1 MGEIIV
7 IFICVIV
14 AIIGFCNSLKA
25 KKEYLASLPEHE
37 EQQQEQKITKYKKI
51 YKRTV
56 IGIICLVGAA
66 CIFFS
71 FDNKTNI
78 VQDKHFT
85 CTRTEFI
92 EKYDE
97 LYTNL
102 YKKYDESYAK
112 LYAKLYN
119 NQPYHLDDYLA
130 NTYDG
135 VESSF
140 YPNAY
145 KLYVYDTTIYTYD
158 TNEMN
163 KSVHLLVD
171 KDDYVVNVTVG
182 RENSVLQTDK
192 EIQHFTNIECA
203 AAYMAITGET
213 NADIVTSAL
222 SRMYPSGCEMKDHY
236 QYEFEDSEKYHS
248 KYFDIGVSH

>member
-1 MGEIIV
+1 MDKIIY
-7 IFICVIV
+7 ICVCVIA
-14 AIIGFCNSLKA
+14 AIIGFCSPLKA
-25 KKEYLASLPEHE
+25 RKEHLASLPEHE

-56 IGIICLVGAA
+56 IGIICLIGAA

-78 VQDKHFT
+78 VHDKHFT

-112 LYAKLYN
+112 LYAELYN
-119 NQPYHLDDYLA
+119 KPYHLDDYLA

-135 VESSF
+135 VESSIH
-140 YPNAY
+140 PNAY
-145 KLYVYDTTIYTYD
+145 KLYVYDTTIYAYD

-163 KSVHLLVD
+163 KAVHLLVD
-171 KDDYVVNVTVG
+171 KDDYVVQVTVG
-182 RENSVLQTDK
+182 RENSLLQTDK
-192 EIQHFTNIECA
+192 AIQHFTNIECA

-222 SRMYPSGCEMKDHY
+222 SKMYPSGCEIKDHY
-236 QYEFEDSEKYHS
+236 QYYFDDAEKYHS
-248 KYFDIGVSH
+248 KYFIIRVSH